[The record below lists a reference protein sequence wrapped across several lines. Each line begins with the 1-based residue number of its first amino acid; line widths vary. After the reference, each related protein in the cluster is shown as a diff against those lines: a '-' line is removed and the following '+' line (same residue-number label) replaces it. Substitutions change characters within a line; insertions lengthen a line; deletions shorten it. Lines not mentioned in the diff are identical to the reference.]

1 MPPVIAQSLSLPIL
15 LELLHP
21 VATRVVAP
29 GGLLTEADAVVCP
42 AGDWPLARC
51 AGLSLP
57 QQVEVL
63 LAPVGVYLGGPV
75 DGATLRVLARL
86 WQAVA
91 RRIHIPALLLPTFL
105 HGPQAA
111 CRVVAIAQRVLR
123 GLHGRELAQRV
134 VVVLALAELAH
145 QHLGHLRLSLQ
156 ALAVQCLQAPQ
167 RFPASADGQGLP
179 PLPLQRAP
187 RLPVQ
192 AVALE
197 VDEGAAV
204 VLKAMHMARAVQ
216 QPLNGAHALQ
226 LAGLAVAQ
234 RIELMGNGVLEL
246 DLGLAALADAVQPL
260 GLTGDAT
267 EHVTLDLDAALGL
280 FAGFFEQVHA
290 GGHQPPSR
298 VPLVAVNLRRRRFG
312 GRQLSLGQ
320 TPSVVPAV
328 MGAALCGGVAVPG
341 FAELASRIPAV
352 VLQAPVEPFFLHQP
366 VHHVPGKAALRAVL
380 VEQAAQTSG
389 CVVFELQ
396 RQTAVDSADQAA
408 PQVVGQ
414 IDGVLAADP
423 FSRLDMAELAL
434 GVVRITLDLA
444 IGQPGGADAALA
456 ITLMHGALAER
467 VDDFQQLAK
476 AVVAVLGDLARAV
489 GIGHQQAG
497 IAPAQALHAALGVFD
512 LAGAVADERCFLRAG
527 VAVALSAA
535 IGLAHF
541 DQPALR
547 VMAVVRDGAHRV
559 GALPQASAGLIVLA
573 AAPDAARQ
581 LHAGD
586 AALAITG

>member
-1 MPPVIAQSLSLPIL
+1 
-15 LELLHP
+15 
-21 VATRVVAP
+21 
-29 GGLLTEADAVVCP
+29 
-42 AGDWPLARC
+42 
-51 AGLSLP
+51 
-57 QQVEVL
+57 
-63 LAPVGVYLGGPV
+63 
-75 DGATLRVLARL
+75 
-86 WQAVA
+86 
-91 RRIHIPALLLPTFL
+91 
-105 HGPQAA
+105 
-111 CRVVAIAQRVLR
+111 
-123 GLHGRELAQRV
+123 
-134 VVVLALAELAH
+134 
-145 QHLGHLRLSLQ
+145 
-156 ALAVQCLQAPQ
+156 
-167 RFPASADGQGLP
+167 
-179 PLPLQRAP
+179 
-187 RLPVQ
+187 
-192 AVALE
+192 
-197 VDEGAAV
+197 
-204 VLKAMHMARAVQ
+204 
-216 QPLNGAHALQ
+216 
-226 LAGLAVAQ
+226 
-234 RIELMGNGVLEL
+234 MGNGVLEF
-246 DLGLAALADAVQPL
+246 DLGRLAGGITCWAGFVQPL
-260 GLTGDAT
+260 GFARDAPERIARQQRFAEQLIVRAVGACGLQAASGIPFKVLAGD
-267 EHVTLDLDAALGL
+267 LI
-280 FAGFFEQVHA
+280 
-290 GGHQPPSR
+290 
-298 VPLVAVNLRRRRFG
+298 
-312 GRQLSLGQ
+312 GRDIGCAMARQGQLAQLARI
-320 TPSVVPAV
+320 VPAV
-328 MGAALCGGVAVPG
+328 TGAVLLCGVAIAG

-366 VHHVPGKAALRAVL
+366 VHHVPGKAALRAVF
-380 VEQAAQTSG
+380 VEQAAQTSS

-456 ITLMHGALAER
+456 ITLMHGALAQR
-467 VDDFQQLAK
+467 IDDLEQLAK
-476 AVVAVLGDLARAV
+476 AVVAVFGGALRAV
-489 GIGHQQAG
+489 GVAHQQAG
-497 IAPAQALHAALGVFD
+497 IAEGQALGAALGVFD